1 MPMTEDLFETVYAT
15 FTEARARLRVGGER
29 GAIIARAVCQQLQRM
44 RIVTDQGIVNAITGT
59 ARILETDAVDGLDI
73 GAVIEVSINAG
84 DWTKARVAMSH
95 QIGGVRNMQLEAPN
109 A

>member
-1 MPMTEDLFETVYAT
+1 MPMTEDLFEAVYAT

-29 GAIIARAVCQQLQRM
+29 GAIIARAVCQQLQRV
-44 RIVTDQGIVNAITGT
+44 RIITDQGIVNAITGT
-59 ARILETDAVDGLDI
+59 ARILEADAVEGLDA
-73 GAVIEVSINAG
+73 GAVIEVSINEG
-84 DWTKARVAMSH
+84 GWIKARVQISH